1 MKKLTVLFLVGILIL
16 AFGAS
21 GYGQAPKLEFRASG
35 FIDTQTFLDVNVPQR
50 NTAAG
55 LYATFGSNANYG
67 FTGAPLFAPTNGLNH
82 TAAYWESRA
91 HLKFDAIMG
100 PNLSGTIFFEIDA
113 APWGSGWTT
122 GIGLGREANTLGGWS
137 TDRTAVEV
145 KNIYI
150 DFGLPYFGIPVPI
163 TVRVGAQPIG
173 VRPAML
179 VYTDGTGVT
188 AGIKIDPVLI
198 APIYAK
204 PLEGNNF
211 QADDVDVY
219 GLAANVKLGT
229 FTVGGY
235 GLCYNMNSY
244 PLAVTQPT
252 GIAGF
257 PAVLSPVAPGS
268 NQSRMWW
275 FGAYADGKAGPLNIN
290 YDFVFDNGS
299 VHQGPNSTRTHY
311 PKVQYQG
318 WATRAKI
325 DYPWE
330 KFNFGTVLMYATGAD
345 TRHTSPGGQPGEKTS
360 QGTLAAYNT
369 GYVVPPASEQSP
381 GNGESMVI
389 YSMEA
394 GATGGYGL
402 ANRANYVAM
411 SPGGFGGTW
420 FTKLYG
426 SMKATP
432 WWKITLMGLYVG
444 DTTAHGNT
452 LGTAFKYNGIPIGAG
467 NNQLRNDGT
476 IGWEFDILN
485 EFQIYNNLRF
495 FTGFGYLFAGD
506 ATDVGAIRTVGGVA
520 RTINRSIS
528 NPWAF
533 RTRLQYT
540 F

>member
-1 MKKLTVLFLVGILIL
+1 MKKLTVLFLAGILIL

-67 FTGAPLFAPTNGLNH
+67 FTGAPLFAPTNGLDH

-91 HLKFDAIMG
+91 HLKFDASMG

-173 VRPAML
+173 VRPHIA
-179 VYTDGTGVT
+179 VYSDGAGVT
-188 AGIKIDPVLI
+188 GGIKIDPVLI

-219 GLAANVKLGT
+219 GLNVNAKLGT

-235 GLCYNMNSY
+235 GLYYQMNSY
-244 PLAVTQPT
+244 PLWVTQPT

-257 PAVLSPVAPGS
+257 PTALPPVAPGS
-268 NQSRMWW
+268 NKANAWW
-275 FGAYADGKAGPLNIN
+275 WGAYVDGKAGPVDIN
-290 YDFVFDNGS
+290 FDFVYDYGTVS
-299 VHQGPNSTRTHY
+299 SGPNATRTHY

-318 WATRAKI
+318 WATRTKI
-325 DYPWE
+325 EYPWE
-330 KFNFGTVLMYATGAD
+330 KFSFGVVGMYATGPD
-345 TRHTSPGGQPGEKTS
+345 TRRTSVTGLPGSLT
-360 QGTLAAYNT
+360 NT
-369 GYVVPPASEQSP
+369 GVLSSRVSGYVIPPGSEQDT
-381 GNGESMVI
+381 GNNESIVV
-389 YSMEA
+389 YGTEN
-394 GATGGYGL
+394 GASGGIGI
-402 ANRANYVAM
+402 AKNSNYAAM
-411 SPGGFGGTW
+411 CRGGFGGTW
-420 FTKLYG
+420 FAKLYG
-426 SMKATP
+426 SIKATP
-432 WWKITLMGLYVG
+432 WYKITLQGLYVG
-444 DTTAHGNT
+444 DTTKNGNT
-452 LGTAFKYNGIPIGAG
+452 LGNALKFPGTGSTLLKDDKDIGFE
-467 NNQLRNDGT
+467 LD
-476 IGWEFDILN
+476 LVN

-495 FTGFGYLFAGD
+495 YVGAGYLWAGD
-506 ATDVGAIRTVGGVA
+506 ALDLRRGTSFT
-520 RTINRSIS
+520 NFSPK
-528 NPWAF
+528 NPWAL